1 LFSNYVSFLLLFRY
15 YPHHYAPY
23 LSDVKGFSDLKIEF
37 ELGQPFL
44 PFQQLMAVLPTG
56 SMSLLP
62 QALQVCLWLN
72 CLDMSTVILCLS
84 SDESF
89 ACTFLVNKWVR

>member
-1 LFSNYVSFLLLFRY
+1 MFRY

-37 ELGQPFL
+37 EFGQPFL

-62 QALQVCLWLN
+62 QALQVC
-72 CLDMSTVILCLS
+72 S
-84 SDESF
+84 
-89 ACTFLVNKWVR
+89 

>member
-1 LFSNYVSFLLLFRY
+1 VYVFRY

-44 PFQQLMAVLPTG
+44 PFQQLMAVLPTA
-56 SMSLLP
+56 SKSLLP
-62 QALQVCLWLN
+62 QALQVLH
-72 CLDMSTVILCLS
+72 
-84 SDESF
+84 
-89 ACTFLVNKWVR
+89 